1 MSFELILPFLRPVEA
16 LLLDE
21 SVSEIL
27 GNPDASWWCERDG
40 IIEPERTISF
50 DAGKLRTGLEVIA
63 NQLGKRLDEDNPL
76 LDARLPDGSRLAAG
90 IPPVADPAPA
100 LAIRKFTSRHYTVDD
115 LIVRGTLTRPLADFL
130 AEPICSGKALLIM
143 GGTGTGKTTLFER
156 DFQDS
161 LKTPR
166 AKQIAPTLR
175 IRRGPSRDGKDA
187 AEQPA
192 KKPVA
197 GVESTASVRVSK
209 A

>member
-1 MSFELILPFLRPVEA
+1 MSFKLILPFLRSIEP

-27 GNPDASWWCERDG
+27 GNPDASWWCEGDG
-40 IIEPERTISF
+40 IIERERTISF
-50 DAGKLRTGLEVIA
+50 DAGKLRAQLEVIA
-63 NQLGKRLDEDNPL
+63 NQLGKRLDERNPL
-76 LDARLPDGSRLAAG
+76 LDARLTDRSRLAAG
-90 IPPVADPAPA
+90 IPPVADPAPV

-115 LIVRGTLTRPLADFL
+115 PIVRSTLTRPLADFL
-130 AEPICSGKALLIM
+130 AEPMRGGKALLIM

-156 DFQDS
+156 DFEDS

-166 AKQIAPTLR
+166 AKQIAPALR
-175 IRRGPSRDGKDA
+175 IPRGPSSDGKD

-197 GVESTASVRVSK
+197 GVESMTSVPAVK
-209 A
+209 P